1 MMTIVGFKNILCLVG
16 LGASL
21 LLIAG
26 CAGFVPQVPA
36 EPLILTSA
44 EKGRLGAAI
53 EARLLQML
61 GGSYHDLS
69 LSTAL
74 KRACFDQSQGMGRCR
89 LAVADLSSS
98 ALYPLPGGHFILTRG
113 LMAEITSGDELTSL
127 LEKGVALAANVYE
140 DHATR
145 EMNEAVTAQLTVQGS
160 KYDPDAADIRLARLF
175 KEAACEADC
184 LALSRAASA
193 GKSGVT
199 RLPDSVKRLTTLRP
213 GYELLSKA
221 RDFEKQDNEAQSIAT
236 YLQSATVAPDE
247 PRILRALGMA
257 YLRAGQL
264 QSARLPLQK
273 AVKLQPDYYRSRMGL
288 GYLYLGKGQ
297 LRQASQE
304 LAESVALLPVTEN
317 LFLLA
322 EVREKSGDLKEAL
335 ALYTIIVKADPDSKI
350 GRSSASRLA
359 QARGGQ

>member
-1 MMTIVGFKNILCLVG
+1 MTIVGFKNILCLVG

-26 CAGFVPQVPA
+26 CAGFIAQIPA
-36 EPLILTSA
+36 ETLPLTSA
-44 EKGRLGAAI
+44 EKGRLGEAI

-61 GGSYHDLS
+61 GGPYYDIS
-69 LSTAL
+69 LITDL
-74 KRACFDQSQGMGRCR
+74 KRTCLDHSQVKDHCK
-89 LAVADLSSS
+89 LTVADLSSP
-98 ALYPLPGGHFILTRG
+98 ALYPLPGGYFILTRG
-113 LMAEITSGDELTSL
+113 LLAEITSGDELTSL
-127 LEKGVALAANVYE
+127 LEKGVALTANVYE

-145 EMNEAVTAQLTVQGS
+145 EMNEAVTAQLTVQDS

-184 LALSRAASA
+184 LALNRAAST
-193 GKSGVT
+193 GKSGDT
-199 RLPDSVKRLTTLRP
+199 SLPDSVKRLATLRP
-213 GYELLSKA
+213 GYELLRKA
-221 RDFEKQDNEAQSIAT
+221 RDFEKQGNEAQSIAN
-236 YLQSATVAPDE
+236 YLQSATATPDE

-288 GYLYLGKGQ
+288 GYLYLGKGH
-297 LRQASQE
+297 LRQAGQE
-304 LAESVALLPVTEN
+304 LAESVAQLPVTEN

-322 EVREKSGDLKEAL
+322 EVKEKSGDLKEAL
-335 ALYTIIVKADPDSKI
+335 ALYTMIVKADPDSKI
-350 GRSSASRLA
+350 GRSSARRLA
-359 QARGGQ
+359 QSTGGQ

>member
-1 MMTIVGFKNILCLVG
+1 MTIVGFKNILCLVG
-16 LGASL
+16 LGAFL

-26 CAGFVPQVPA
+26 CAGLVHHIPA
-36 EPLILTSA
+36 EPLTLTSA
-44 EKGRLGAAI
+44 EKGRLGEVI
-53 EARLLQML
+53 ETRLLQML
-61 GGSYHDLS
+61 GGPYHDLS
-69 LSTAL
+69 LTTAL
-74 KRACFDQSQGMGRCR
+74 KRACLDQSQRKGRCK
-89 LAVADLSSS
+89 LTVADLSSP
-98 ALYPLPGGHFILTRG
+98 ALYPLPGGHLVLTRG
-113 LMAEITSGDELTSL
+113 LLAEITSDDELSSL

-145 EMNEAVTAQLTVQGS
+145 EMNEAMTAQLAGHDS

-175 KEAACEADC
+175 KDAACEEEC
-184 LALSRAASA
+184 LALSRAAST

-199 RLPDSVKRLTTLRP
+199 RLPDSVKRLAILRP

-221 RDFEKQDNEAQSIAT
+221 RDFEKQGDEARSIAT
-236 YLQSATVAPDE
+236 YLQAATASPDE

-264 QSARLPLQK
+264 QSARLHLQK

-288 GYLYLGKGQ
+288 GYLYLKKGH

-304 LAESVALLPVTEN
+304 LAESVSLLPVTEN

-322 EVREKSGDLKEAL
+322 EVREKSGDLKEAM
-335 ALYTIIVKADPDSKI
+335 ALYTIIVEADPDSKL

-359 QARGGQ
+359 QATGGQ

>member
-1 MMTIVGFKNILCLVG
+1 MMIVGFKNILCLVG

-36 EPLILTSA
+36 EPLTLTSA
-44 EKGRLGAAI
+44 EKGSLGEVI

-61 GGSYHDLS
+61 GGPYYDLS
-69 LSTAL
+69 LTTSL
-74 KRACFDQSQGMGRCR
+74 KRACLDQSQGKDRCKIK
-89 LAVADLSSS
+89 VADLNSP
-98 ALYPLPGGHFILTRG
+98 ALYPLPGGHLILTRG
-113 LMAEITSGDELTSL
+113 LLAEITSGDELTSL
-127 LEKGVALAANVYE
+127 LEKGVALAAKVYE

-145 EMNEAVTAQLTVQGS
+145 EMNEAMTAQLTVQDS

-175 KEAACEADC
+175 KDAACEAGC
-184 LALSRAASA
+184 LELNRDAST

-199 RLPDSVKRLTTLRP
+199 RLPDSFKRLATLRS

-221 RDFEKQDNEAQSIAT
+221 RDFEKQGDEAQSIAT
-236 YLQSATVAPDE
+236 YLQAATATPNE

-257 YLRAGQL
+257 YLRSGQL
-264 QSARLPLQK
+264 QSARLHLQK

-288 GYLYLGKGQ
+288 GYLHLKKGH
-297 LRQASQE
+297 LRQAGRD
-304 LAESVALLPVTEN
+304 LAESVALLPVSEN

-322 EVREKSGDLKEAL
+322 EVREESGDLKGAL
-335 ALYTIIVKADPDSKI
+335 ALYTIIVEADPDSKL

-359 QARGGQ
+359 HATGGQ